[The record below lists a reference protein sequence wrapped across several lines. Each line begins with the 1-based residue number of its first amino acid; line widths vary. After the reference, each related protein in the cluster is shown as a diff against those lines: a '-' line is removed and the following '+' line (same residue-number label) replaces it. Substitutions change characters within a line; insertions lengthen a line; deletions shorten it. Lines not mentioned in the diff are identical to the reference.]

1 MVKVTSDSPGFIEVG
16 EICYECEA
24 FSRILIDK
32 YPMLDFDLLFCFRA
46 LYTLIG
52 IRSHVQFY
60 KQYRWL
66 GFDLMMP
73 LDTSSRSSVINS
85 GDTRKSY
92 RPWSQSWKT

>member
-73 LDTSSRSSVINS
+73 LDDFRPYKGN
-85 GDTRKSY
+85 KSMQ
-92 RPWSQSWKT
+92 RLIMG